1 MSMDTP
7 RRTTAGPHDT
17 TGPAVVVD
25 PARRPRVLI
34 APVTVTPTKAL
45 GLSHVK
51 GLLWVDVMYRA
62 TRLLADADY
71 LYSHTAFN
79 ITRQTAGFW
88 EYLDRACPDIDPAR
102 CTEDDVGRLY
112 TAFQAQPSPPPD
124 EALQPYVRAVEEIGW
139 THPVSRRVLEIWRG
153 HYDWLGLY
161 DPGITRT
168 TPPRMG
174 LEEVVEYLAK
184 RGLCL
189 DARRDGGPVYLDAT
203 AQGLPLRPVTSA
215 GGHPNYLGC
224 ALRDLVPM
232 LERYDEIVLV
242 HDRELTEDYILLQ
255 KIFGAL
261 GAETHRLCLSR
272 VPLDGI
278 VRSSRHGVD
287 HRHTVAGL
295 ADELGDYGTPEA
307 VRLGIRLYFI
317 AGLGK
322 GSGQS
327 FRMDLLREFIDRA
340 GKLLARDDAPDAPDT
355 EAFVRRNTGGRA
367 FVDAYRLTSALLGRH
382 RRVPLRVLTSSVYC

>member
-1 MSMDTP
+1 MDTP

-17 TGPAVVVD
+17 TGPALVGD
-25 PARRPRVLI
+25 PPRRPRVLI

-88 EYLDRACPDIDPAR
+88 EYLDRGCPDIDPSR
-102 CTEDDVGRLY
+102 CAEDDVGRLY

-139 THPVSRRVLEIWRG
+139 THPVSRRVLEIWHG

-261 GAETHRLCLSR
+261 GAETHRICLSR

-295 ADELGDYGTPEA
+295 ADELGDYGTAEA
-307 VRLGIRLYFI
+307 VRLGMRLYFI

-340 GKLLARDDAPDAPDT
+340 GKLLARDDAPDAPDM
-355 EAFVRRNTGGRA
+355 EAFLRRNTGGRA

-382 RRVPLRVLTSSVYC
+382 RRVPLRALTSSVYG